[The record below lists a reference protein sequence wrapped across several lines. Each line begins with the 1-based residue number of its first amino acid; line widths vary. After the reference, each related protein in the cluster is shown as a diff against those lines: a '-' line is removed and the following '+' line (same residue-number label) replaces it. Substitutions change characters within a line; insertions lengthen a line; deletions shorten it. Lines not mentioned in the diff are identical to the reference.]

1 MATLSDRVSTLH
13 VSPIR
18 RVTALLAEADA
29 KKELISFGGGAPSL
43 PPPNE
48 VRDEII
54 RRITEDP
61 QGSSAYTGTR
71 GFLELRRLI
80 AQDWNKRGGVSY
92 APDKEV
98 ILTDGATEA
107 IFCTFLSILNKNE
120 EVILIDP
127 TYLGYLESFQ
137 LAGARAKWL
146 AVKVEEGYQ
155 PSLDVLKSVV
165 TKRTKAVVLLSPDN
179 PTGRIVKSDFV
190 RGLIDLAND
199 YDFWII
205 NDATYRDIVYDEQQP
220 NLSSIPGAKERLLSI
235 GSFSKEASVPGLRL
249 GYALGPPEL
258 IDSIEKLKQY
268 TTLAPNVLSQYAMIP
283 FLMGDVKQR
292 YLQDYVLPIYKKR
305 RDVMEEAIK
314 QHLPEAGFARPDGA
328 FYFFVDMRRYL
339 RAMDRDEQEF
349 CHRLLTRKGVIA
361 IPGSFF
367 GDKGRGHVRL
377 TFVSEPDDRIRLGI
391 QRMGEYV
398 FSFAF
403 SMAEK
408 SSPNR
413 RLQSPL

>member
-1 MATLSDRVSTLH
+1 MPTLSDRAATLH

-18 RVTALLAEADA
+18 QVTALLAEAGN

-43 PPPNE
+43 PPPSE

-54 RRITEDP
+54 RKIKEDP

-71 GFLELRRLI
+71 GFLELRTLI
-80 AQDWNKRGGVSY
+80 AQDWNKHGGASY
-92 APDKEV
+92 VPDKEI

-120 EVILIDP
+120 EVILADP

-146 AVKVEEGYQ
+146 RVKVEEGYQ
-155 PSLDVLKSVV
+155 PSLDVLNSVV

-190 RGLIDLAND
+190 RGLIQLAND

-205 NDATYRDIVYDEQQP
+205 NDATYRDIVYDQP
-220 NLSSIPGAKERLLSI
+220 QLNLSSMPGARERMLSI

-249 GYALGPPEL
+249 GYALGPSEL

-268 TTLAPNVLSQYAMIP
+268 TTLAPNVLSQYAMIR
-283 FLMGDVKQR
+283 FLTDDVKQK

-314 QHLPEAGFARPDGA
+314 QHLPEAALTRPEGA
-328 FYFFVDMRRYL
+328 FYFFLDMRRYL
-339 RAMDRDEQEF
+339 RAMDRDEKEF
-349 CHRLLTRKGVIA
+349 CNRLLTRKGVIA

-367 GDKGRGHVRL
+367 GEGGKGHIRL
-377 TFVSEPDDRIRLGI
+377 TFVSEPEDRIRLGI

-403 SMAEK
+403 SMGERTGV
-408 SSPNR
+408 ST
-413 RLQSPL
+413 QSLL